1 MSNPWQQLA
10 QLPPSQINELH
21 QIVQFERERR
31 RLRKS
36 YLEFGKEAF
45 PLVHGSQYVHGRHF
59 DVLVRHLEAVA
70 RKNDPV
76 GHISRLL
83 VNMPPGTGKSYWVTQ
98 IFVPWIWT
106 WWPECRVM
114 YFSYNSTRAT
124 KDSVYSRELIRSR
137 WYQDRFGKSF
147 QISDSDDTKTYF
159 KNTKGGW
166 RLTSTPGGVATGEH
180 PDVIVGDD
188 VTSADGIES
197 FVTRENRR
205 RWYFET
211 ISTRGI
217 GRGVSHIINEQRL
230 HVEDL
235 SGHILAFMKRELA
248 ENGSHDWHH
257 ICLPMWFEPDHPY
270 LMQDRG
276 YGGDWRSEKGELL
289 FPELLSEQACK
300 TVARALGARGPWAVD
315 AQLGQRPGRR
325 DGQHFKCSKINV
337 IDRSELPVSFDDMAR
352 FWDMAGTEGA
362 GCYTAGPLVA
372 KKGNKFFV
380 LDMRRDRLAGDDV
393 ETLMENTAKLDRT
406 MFRDGMGIDVRTRFE
421 REPGSS
427 GKKVAEMLEK
437 KWRSLQIISVSPDAD
452 KVTRS
457 GPLASIIRDGDF
469 YVVSDEWTSELLDE
483 METFP
488 NGEFKD
494 QVDGLSGAVMEL
506 LEPTESKSG
515 GMAVAGQD
523 ADSPAAM
530 KPWGPCRCECKRP
543 AFGGDGYCC
552 SECKRTTEAREPVRH
567 TPQCAHSFNE
577 WWVKTH

>member
-1 MSNPWQQLA
+1 MSSPWQQLA
-10 QLPPSQINELH
+10 QLPHSHLHELNRVI
-21 QIVQFERERR
+21 QRERESRALKR
-31 RLRKS
+31 N
-36 YLEFGKEAF
+36 YLQFGMAAF
-45 PLVHGSQYVHGRHF
+45 ELVHGSQYVHGKHF

-70 RKNDPV
+70 RKNDPI

-83 VNMPPGTGKSYWVTQ
+83 INMPPGTGKSYWVSQ
-98 IFVPWIWT
+98 IFCPWVWT
-106 WWPECRVM
+106 WWPECRLM
-114 YFSYNSTRAT
+114 YFSYNMTRAT
-124 KDSVYSRELIRSR
+124 KDSVYSRDLIHSN
-137 WYQDRFGKSF
+137 WYQERFGHIY
-147 QISDSDDTKTYF
+147 QISDADDTKTYYR
-159 KNTKGGW
+159 NTKGGW
-166 RLTSTPGGVATGEH
+166 RMVSYPGGSATGEH
-180 PDVIVGDD
+180 PDGIIIDD
-188 VTSADGIES
+188 SASADTIES
-197 FVTRENRR
+197 FKVRDNLR

-211 ISTRGI
+211 LSTRGI
-217 GRGVSHIINEQRL
+217 GRGAFHVINEQRL

-235 SGHILAFMKRELA
+235 SGHVLAFMKKQLA
-248 ENGSHDWHH
+248 EHGSHEWQHV
-257 ICLPMWFEPDHPY
+257 CLPMWFEPDHPY

-276 YGGDWRSEKGELL
+276 YGGDWRKEKDELI
-289 FPELLSEQACK
+289 FPELLDEQACK

-325 DGQHFKCSKINV
+325 DGQHFKCSKIHV
-337 IDRSELPVSFDDMAR
+337 IDRSELPVSFDGLVR

-362 GCYTAGPLVA
+362 GCYTAGPLVGQ
-372 KKGNKFFV
+372 KGNKFFV

-406 MFRDGMGIDVRTRFE
+406 MYKDGMGIDVRTRFE

-457 GPLASIIRDGDF
+457 GPLASIIRDGEF
-469 YVVSDEWTSELLDE
+469 YVVSDEWTSALLDE
-483 METFP
+483 MEKFP
-488 NGEFKD
+488 GGEFLD

-515 GMAVAGQD
+515 GMVVAGQD

-552 SECKRTTEAREPVRH
+552 TECKRTTEAGEPVKH

-577 WWVKTH
+577 WWVATH

>member
-10 QLPPSQINELH
+10 QLPPSQIGELV

-70 RKNDPV
+70 RKDDPV

-83 VNMPPGTGKSYWVTQ
+83 VNLPPGTGKSYWVSQ

-114 YFSYNSTRAT
+114 YFSYNTTRGT
-124 KDSVYSRELIRSR
+124 KDSVYARELIRSK
-137 WYQDRFGKSF
+137 WYQERFGKSF
-147 QISDSDDTKTYF
+147 QISDSDDTKTYY

-166 RLTSTPGGVATGEH
+166 RLTSTPGALGTGEH
-180 PDVIVGDD
+180 MDILITDD
-188 VTSADGIES
+188 LTSADQIES
-197 FVTRENRR
+197 WVMREGRR

-211 ISTRGI
+211 VSTRGI
-217 GRGVSHIINEQRL
+217 GRRVSHIINEQRL

-235 SGHILAFMKRELA
+235 SGHILNHMKRELA
-248 ENGSHDWHH
+248 EYGAHDWHH
-257 ICLPMWFEPDHPY
+257 ICLPMWFEPDHPHR
-270 LMQDRG
+270 MMDRG
-276 YGGDWRSEKGELL
+276 YGGDWRTERNELV
-289 FPELLSEQACK
+289 FPELLDEQACK

-337 IDRSELPVSFDDMAR
+337 IDRSELPVSFDGLVR

-372 KKGNKFFV
+372 KKGSKFFC

-406 MFRDGMGIDVRTRFE
+406 MYKDGMGIDVRTRFE

-469 YVVSDEWTSELLDE
+469 YVVSDEWTSALLDE

-552 SECKRTTEAREPVRH
+552 SECKRTTEAGEPVRH

-577 WWVKTH
+577 WWVKNH